1 MEMFFMIIESII
13 GLSVLGLVVFLFLKN
28 SQDKKITSTNIPS
41 KVVAE
46 TVYATVEPGSV
57 TTTVE
62 VKAPLVEQ
70 VEEPATV
77 ETPPEKPK
85 RARNKGKLVGDNTAT
100 PDVNEAWVGG
110 KAPAKNPKPTKKPKM
125 TVVKK

>member
-1 MEMFFMIIESII
+1 MEMIFMIVESII
-13 GLSVLGLVVFLFLKN
+13 GLSVLGVVVFLFLKN

-57 TTTVE
+57 TTAE
-62 VKAPLVEQ
+62 VKAPVVEQ

-85 RARNKGKLVGDNTAT
+85 RARNKGKFVGDDKTT
-100 PDVNEAWVGG
+100 ETVNEAWVGG

-125 TVVKK
+125 KVVKK